1 MKFFNAL
8 FSALLILALPFQAS
22 GTHLRVKK
30 PGTLRATYERK
41 ADKKSKSLKITG
53 RLNNADVAF
62 LRLIC
67 GSDDKFNPVNAAI
80 KSLDLT
86 DVEFV
91 PEADSIAFA
100 AKRYRI
106 TSPHKITSFM
116 FYGTDLEEIIL
127 PAKTDSV
134 AKSALA
140 KMPVRKL
147 TIPQGVVYV
156 SPNAVNTDSLLTELH
171 LPAIKN
177 TPYFATQKLPM
188 LKKLYIGDTYYVMSG
203 SFADM
208 PELEEVCF
216 EGLVGHIDGYQFRN
230 NPKLRKVS
238 FKGPIVTTGGPA
250 LAEDCPALE
259 EYEFNDLIVSFGFEA
274 PKDAPA
280 FKGIK
285 SRYGALLETNDSIA
299 VPVTP
304 ADKLTTTPE
313 IISSAKK
320 IVDCQTFVLKDNT
333 DGFLTRVAGSIYDV
347 GFSAQIAA
355 LGIDTTSYS
364 VAYKESSYKDL
375 IANKIELL
383 KASAP
388 YKPQPELQIEFRYAL
403 PTDSLLAFSRQHFNL
418 DSIAGNGPA
427 SERIKNLTYWVHD
440 LIRHDGGSGMPK
452 VMLTLP
458 NVAEV
463 CKKEDRGVNCRGL
476 AIILTEALLAEGIP
490 ARYLTCESKAYNID
504 GDCHVICAAWAED
517 LGKWVWADPTFA
529 AFVTD
534 ENGLMLH
541 PGEVRQRLIDGRP
554 LILNEDANWNHK
566 SKQTKE
572 GYLEQYMA
580 KNLYLIQAAMFN
592 RAAPEGRNSDPKPR
606 YVSLVPEGFD
616 YDRNPEYTILT
627 TDYDLFWQPPVK

>member
-22 GTHLRVKK
+22 GTHLRIKK

-53 RLNNADVAF
+53 RLNNADIAF

-67 GSDDKFNPVNAAI
+67 GSDDKFDPVDAAVS
-80 KSLDLT
+80 SLDLT

-91 PEADSIAFA
+91 PEADSITFA
-100 AKRYRI
+100 SNRYRI
-106 TSPHKITSFM
+106 TSPHTIAPFM
-116 FYGTDLEEIIL
+116 FYGTDLDEIIL
-127 PAKTDSV
+127 PAKTDSIFQR
-134 AKSALA
+134 SLSN
-140 KMPVRKL
+140 MPIRKL
-147 TIPQGVVYV
+147 AIPQGVYV
-156 SPNAVNTDSLLTELH
+156 SRQAIGSDSLLTELY
-171 LPAIKN
+171 LPAIQDA
-177 TPYFATQKLPM
+177 PYFAQLKLPM
-188 LKKLYIGDTYYVMSG
+188 LKKIHIGDTYYVMSG

-259 EYEFNDLIVSFGFEA
+259 EYEFDDLIVSFGFEA

-299 VPVTP
+299 VPITP
-304 ADKLTTTPE
+304 AEKLTITPE
-313 IISSAKK
+313 IINSAKK
-320 IVDCQTFVLKDNT
+320 ILDCSTVALKGNL
-333 DGFLTRVAGSIYDV
+333 DGFLVRLAGYIYDE
-347 GFSAQIAA
+347 GLPAQMAA

-364 VAYKESSYKDL
+364 AAYKESPYKDL

-388 YKPQPELQIEFRYAL
+388 YKPQPELQIEFRYAP
-403 PTDSLLAFSRQHFNL
+403 PTDSLLAFSRQHFDL

-440 LIRHDGGSGMPK
+440 LIRHDGGSRMPQ

-592 RAAPEGRNSDPKPR
+592 RAAPEGRNSDPKRR